1 MNWLNLID
9 RRLMIAVAIAAT
21 ISAMIGF
28 GFWSMSKSYGVAF
41 SNVTGKDGGA
51 IIAAL
56 EQMNVQYKVSE
67 GGATILVAADQVPQ
81 VRLKLAAMGLPKST
95 NSGYELLENQKFGV
109 SQFVEQTNFQRA
121 IIGELERS
129 IQSINSIDQA
139 KVMIGLPK
147 QTVFVRDQ
155 QKPTASVMLKLHSG
169 RSLTEHQV
177 NAIVHLVATSVADLH
192 PTNISVV
199 DQSGTLLWDPAK
211 KHGASQI
218 DTSQLKHI
226 NEVQNQIVKRIES
239 LLIPIA
245 GAKNIRAEATVEIDF
260 SNSEQAEEIYKPNK
274 DNNVAVRNQ
283 QINET
288 PTVNPMS
295 AMGVPGAASNLPSPQ
310 TQASGNSSVA
320 PQSGDANQAPQTGAV
335 RNSVTN
341 FEIDKTLRYSQK
353 GVGSIKRLS
362 VAVVLNNKRLVDS
375 TGRTEEQSWT
385 ESEIS
390 KVTALTRDAM
400 GYSSTRG
407 DTLTVINMPFAANLE
422 VERKESETWQLPL
435 WFDSVKSMSKILI
448 DLIIFLAIYRLVLR
462 PLIRRYVTNKQFDS
476 LIEPSPSNGTTIIA
490 SDATNR
496 TQIENVTKTGYEAE
510 LDKAKMLAKDDPKI
524 VANII
529 SSWLNKN
536 G

>member
-1 MNWLNLID
+1 
-9 RRLMIAVAIAAT
+9 MIAVAIAAT

-28 GFWSMSKSYGVAF
+28 GFWSMSPGYGVAF

-95 NSGYELLENQKFGV
+95 NTGYELLENQKFGV
-109 SQFVEQTNFQRA
+109 SQFVEQANFQRA

-169 RSLTEHQV
+169 RGLTEHQV
-177 NAIVHLVATSVADLH
+177 NAIVHLVATSIADLH

-199 DQSGTLLWDPAK
+199 DQTGTLLWDPAK
-211 KHGASQI
+211 KYGTGQI
-218 DTSQLKHI
+218 DTSQLRHI
-226 NEVQNQIVKRIES
+226 NEVQNQIVKRIET

-245 GAKNIRAEATVEIDF
+245 GEKNIRAQATVEIDF

-274 DNNVAVRNQ
+274 DNNTAVRNQ

-288 PTVNPMS
+288 PNVNPSS
-295 AMGVPGAASNLPSPQ
+295 AMGVPGSASNLPGPQ
-310 TQASGNSSVA
+310 TQVSVNNIA
-320 PQSGDANQAPQTGAV
+320 VPQISDANQAPTTSAV
-335 RNSVTN
+335 RNSVTS

-362 VAVVLNNKRLVDS
+362 VAVVLNNKRSVDS
-375 TGRTEEQSWT
+375 SGKADEQSWT

-407 DTLTVINMPFAANLE
+407 DTLTVINMPFVANLE
-422 VERKESETWQLPL
+422 VVQRDSETWKLPP
-435 WFDSVKSMSKILI
+435 WFDSIKNMSKLLI
-448 DLIIFLAIYRLVLR
+448 DLIIFIAIYRLVLR

-476 LIEPSPSNGTTIIA
+476 LIEPSSSSGSSTIVA
-490 SDATNR
+490 DTTNR
-496 TQIENVTKTGYEAE
+496 TQIENISKTGYETE